1 MIADDEFRFLAGD
14 AARVTVT
21 APLPRA
27 SRVAAEL
34 ADGRSVSALTFEP
47 AGSPEHGGAPE
58 LVFLHGVG
66 LNAHGWDPVAI
77 ALAHEPGVGALAVD
91 LPGHGH
97 SDWRD
102 DANYRP
108 DLLAADVGVALDQ
121 LAPTPVTLIGHS
133 LGGLTAI
140 VVAAMQPHR
149 VRGLVIVDITP
160 GVVPQHDAAA
170 VVEFIQGQRDFAA
183 RDEMV
188 DRAIAFGIG
197 SDRAALAQGVELN
210 SRQRPDGRWE
220 WRHHFA
226 HLDDAPIA
234 DPNDPA
240 PLAPLWAPLEALHA
254 AGMPVSLVR
263 ASDGLV
269 NDALAEEWQRR
280 LPGSAVRTV
289 AGPHNLHEVVPAQ
302 LAATLREIVFAHD
315 HD

>member
-1 MIADDEFRFLAGD
+1 MIADDEFRFLAAD
-14 AARVTVT
+14 AARVAVA

-27 SRVAAEL
+27 HRVEAKL

-47 AGSPEHGGAPE
+47 AEAREPGGAPE

-66 LNAHGWDPVAI
+66 LNAHGWDPLAI
-77 ALAHEPGVGALAVD
+77 ALAHEPGVRSLAVD

-97 SDWRD
+97 SDWRG

-108 DLLAADVGVALDQ
+108 DMLAADVGVALDQ
-121 LAPTPVTLIGHS
+121 LAPAPVTLVGHS

-170 VVEFIQGQRDFAA
+170 VVEFIQGQSEFAS

-226 HLDDAPIA
+226 HLENAPIA

-269 NDALAEEWQRR
+269 SDALAEEWQRR
-280 LPGSAVRTV
+280 LPGSMVRAV
-289 AGPHNLHEVVPAQ
+289 AGPHNLHEVVPTQ
-302 LAATLREIVFAHD
+302 LASTLREIVFAHD
-315 HD
+315 HN